1 MVEDFALLQAT
12 YFSAALSS
20 AKKHFH
26 VTTALLISMYQRTD
40 PRTSYKVASQR
51 LPGASLVKV
60 PVQSE

>member
-51 LPGASLVKV
+51 LLH
-60 PVQSE
+60 